1 MDGEQRFQGPPD
13 VVRLVLGGFEEA
25 LRLRTAYAELRGAG
39 LRDEQLCVFRL
50 LGRRMAEIGEPAL
63 PHERRIDGLRLAIS
77 SEMLFDRVRLAEA
90 EPYGQGAPWM
100 PARQA
105 QALWLHIREGRPA
118 LLAGALSSDEQV
130 ACSRVQLRHRPRFLH
145 TFNFSRS

>member
-1 MDGEQRFQGPPD
+1 MDKDQRCVDAPD

-25 LRLRTAYAELRGAG
+25 ARLRTAYDELRGAG

-50 LGRRMAEIGEPAL
+50 SDRGAVESGAPPL
-63 PHERRIDGLRLAIS
+63 PHERRLNGLNLAIS
-77 SEMLFDRVRLAEA
+77 SEFLFDRVRLAEA

-105 QALWLHIREGRPA
+105 AALWLHIREGCPA
-118 LLAGALSSDEQV
+118 LLAGARSSDEQV
-130 ACSRVQLRHRPRFLH
+130 ACSRVQLRHQPRFLH
-145 TFNFSRS
+145 TFNFSCA